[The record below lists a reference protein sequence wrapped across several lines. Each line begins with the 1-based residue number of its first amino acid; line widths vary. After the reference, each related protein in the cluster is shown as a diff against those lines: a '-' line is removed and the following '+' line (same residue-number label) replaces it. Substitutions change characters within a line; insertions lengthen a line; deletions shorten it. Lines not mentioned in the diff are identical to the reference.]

1 MRLVRRVAAP
11 ECSGSALAAPSAERL
26 AHRER
31 REILTDVLARHDY
44 FPLWDKQILEIDC
57 GSGDMLQTM
66 IDVGALEEN
75 IHGVERIPRLVAE
88 LRRRYPRAHL
98 FCEPFDRL
106 DFHDARFDLVVCSD
120 VFSRMAG
127 TAQAENLAREI
138 RRVLQPGGAVIWYD
152 ARYPQPGRSFAGAV
166 RRGEIRRLFRRSDVV
181 VRTCT
186 LLPSVA
192 SRLGPFSE
200 RIYPLLAAVPPL
212 RSHYAG
218 LIIPR

>member
-1 MRLVRRVAAP
+1 MRLVRRVTAA
-11 ECSGSALAAPSAERL
+11 EADGAAGAPRPDERL
-26 AHRER
+26 AHRAR
-31 REILTDVLARHDY
+31 REILTDVLSRHGY

-66 IDVGALEEN
+66 IGLGALEEN
-75 IHGVERIPRLVAE
+75 LHGVERISRLVGD
-88 LRRRYPRAHL
+88 LRRRFPQAHL
-98 FCEPFDRL
+98 FCESFDRL
-106 DFHDARFDLVVCSD
+106 DFHDARFDLVVCAD
-120 VFSRMAG
+120 VFSRIAG
-127 TAQAENLAREI
+127 SAEAARLAREI
-138 RRVLQPGGAVIWYD
+138 RRVLQPGGAVVWYD
-152 ARYPQPGRSFAGAV
+152 SRYPQPGKNYARAV
-166 RRGEIRRLFRRSDVV
+166 RRSELDRLFSGSEFS

-200 RIYPLLAAVPPL
+200 RIYPLLAALPPL